1 MRPVQSKLILACIIL
16 TMIGLMFASR
26 SLAEID
32 MGNCVGAW
40 LFEDISGKK
49 AVDSS
54 GAGNDGDI
62 EGGPEL
68 VNGQFGKAMDFDG
81 SDDQIII
88 PDSDSLELTFLTMA
102 AWVYLGSYPED
113 ARILTQEVDGDPYS
127 TYSIMMSGGGYTKF
141 EFRIS
146 LDNSRK
152 RIPSIADVP
161 LETWTHLAATYDG
174 EKAVVYIDGEVDL
187 EQAQS
192 GTVLTTDNPLYI
204 GASQFWDPRFFD
216 GLMDEVVLFNTA
228 LDQDQIW
235 ELMEKGMAAAF
246 AVSSQGK
253 LVTTWAQLKHP

>member
-1 MRPVQSKLILACIIL
+1 MCRKLIYLISFVL
-16 TMIGLMFASR
+16 VLGLV
-26 SLAEID
+26 
-32 MGNCVGAW
+32 GNTSADLVGHW
-40 LFEDISGKK
+40 KLDEDSGTI
-49 AVDSS
+49 AYDSS
-54 GAGNDGDI
+54 GNENHGDI
-62 EGGPEL
+62 MGSPSL
-68 VNGQFGKAMDFDG
+68 VPGRFGMAMDFGQDNY
-81 SDDQIII
+81 IVI
-88 PDSDSLELTFLTMA
+88 PNSDSMALEHVTMA
-102 AWVYLGSYPED
+102 AWVYLRSYTED

-174 EKAVVYIDGEVDL
+174 ENAVIYIDGEVEV

-228 LDQDQIW
+228 LDQDQIR
-235 ELMEKGMAAAF
+235 ELTEVGISDIA

-253 LVTTWAQLKHP
+253 LVTTWAQIKNQ